1 MNSIG
6 KISYFLCSFFLKII
20 LSGHRSHFKK
30 LDQSTAR
37 QIKEKDSRFSKFNCH
52 DVISQKVV
60 VIFKISWT
68 PSSHCAMRTMY
79 EREINTANDP
89 SGKPVSTG

>member
-1 MNSIG
+1 
-6 KISYFLCSFFLKII
+6 
-20 LSGHRSHFKK
+20 
-30 LDQSTAR
+30 
-37 QIKEKDSRFSKFNCH
+37 
-52 DVISQKVV
+52 V

-79 EREINTANDP
+79 EREINTANGP